1 MPWEVHIHDGHSSLE
16 ETMLIE
22 ISEEQG
28 AELHRL
34 LEGSLGDLSSEI
46 AGTDNAE
53 YREGLRQRRTVLESV
68 LSQLDDSP
76 RAAD

>member
-1 MPWEVHIHDGHSSLE
+1 MI
-16 ETMLIE
+16 IE

-34 LEGSLGDLSSEI
+34 LESSLGDLSSEI

-53 YREGLRQRRTVLESV
+53 YRQGLRERRTVLESV
-68 LSQLDDSP
+68 LFQLDNPP